1 MLTGT
6 RLPLYVSAS
15 RPRYLGMDDVSPAT
29 DLSLREG
36 RSVRTGAEPAGLR
49 PGADVG
55 RGEPS
60 EALVEELARL
70 LGEALAL
77 AYKRDTAA
85 MVNTPAGN
93 NHTGEADDVA

>member
-1 MLTGT
+1 
-6 RLPLYVSAS
+6 
-15 RPRYLGMDDVSPAT
+15 
-29 DLSLREG
+29 
-36 RSVRTGAEPAGLR
+36 
-49 PGADVG
+49 VG